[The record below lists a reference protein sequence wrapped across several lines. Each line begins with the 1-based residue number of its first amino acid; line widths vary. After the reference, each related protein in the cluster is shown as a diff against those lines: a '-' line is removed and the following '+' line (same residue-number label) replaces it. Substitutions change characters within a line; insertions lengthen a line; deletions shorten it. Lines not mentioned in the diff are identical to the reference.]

1 MEEKRKV
8 GRPRI
13 IFADDKVEIKKIYN
27 RRHYEKKKGDMPR
40 QPSLERKY
48 YYMRNEYD
56 IDPVWI
62 ERYKFNL
69 VHMKKL
75 QEIKQLLDADMFI
88 SMCENCEDIEFKPK
102 Y

>member
-1 MEEKRKV
+1 MEEKKKR

-13 IFADDKVEIKKIYN
+13 VMDEDKVERKKIYN
-27 RRHYEKKKGDMPR
+27 RRHYEKKKGNMPQ
-40 QPSLERKY
+40 QPALERKY
-48 YYMRNEYD
+48 YYMKKEYD
-56 IDPVWI
+56 IDPVWV

-75 QEIKQLLDADMFI
+75 QEIKQSVDADMFI
-88 SMCENCEDIEFKPK
+88 SMCENCEDIVFKPK